1 MHINEILM
9 QFDAEYG
16 HSNLYR
22 EKRGWAGEWLKKK
35 EGGRG
40 RSTIKE
46 GRVKSTVK
54 GGGGVALSLRGVRKW
69 EGG

>member
-1 MHINEILM
+1 MVE
-9 QFDAEYG
+9 
-16 HSNLYR
+16 
-22 EKRGWAGEWLKKK
+22 KK

-54 GGGGVALSLRGVRKW
+54 GGGVALSLRGVRKW

>member
-1 MHINEILM
+1 MVE
-9 QFDAEYG
+9 
-16 HSNLYR
+16 
-22 EKRGWAGEWLKKK
+22 KK

-40 RSTIKE
+40 RSTMKE

-54 GGGGVALSLRGVRKW
+54 GGVALSLRGVRKW